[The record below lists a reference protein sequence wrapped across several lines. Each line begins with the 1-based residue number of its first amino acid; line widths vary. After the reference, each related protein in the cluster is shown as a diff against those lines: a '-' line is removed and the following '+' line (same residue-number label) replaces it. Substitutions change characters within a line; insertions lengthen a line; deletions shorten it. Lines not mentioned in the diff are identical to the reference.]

1 MPIYAQYYFWLTA
14 ISLICFALERI
25 APWRRQQKVL
35 REGIWQDLFWL
46 VFNGH
51 YLGIILALFTGGLVA
66 RLNGFLQDQ
75 GLPLPDSLALMAD
88 APVGLQFGVFFLLKD
103 FIEWNIHR
111 LLHNVPWLWEFHKLH
126 HSIERLDWI
135 GNFRFHW
142 AEIIVYKTLS
152 YLPLVILGI
161 DSTVILIIGIIWT
174 LALNLN
180 HANVRFDYGPLRY
193 LLNSPRMHVW
203 HHDVEVHGRGGQN
216 FGQVLSVWDWIFGTV
231 YWPADEESPAKLGF
245 EGMEFYPTS
254 VPGRLVYPLFR
265 RRP

>member
-1 MPIYAQYYFWLTA
+1 M
-14 ISLICFALERI
+14 
-25 APWRRQQKVL
+25 

-51 YLGIILALFTGGLVA
+51 YLGMILALITGGLVT
-66 RLNGFLQDQ
+66 RLNGFLHDQ
-75 GLPLPDSLALMAD
+75 GLPLPESLALLAG
-88 APVGLQFGVFFLLKD
+88 APLWLQFGVFFLLKD

-142 AEIIVYKTLS
+142 AEIVVYKTLS

-161 DSTVILIIGIIWT
+161 NSTVILIIGIIWT
-174 LALNLN
+174 LALDLN

-193 LLNSPRMHVW
+193 VLNSPRKDARMA
-203 HHDVEVHGRGGQN
+203 
-216 FGQVLSVWDWIFGTV
+216 S
-231 YWPADEESPAKLGF
+231 
-245 EGMEFYPTS
+245 
-254 VPGRLVYPLFR
+254 R
-265 RRP
+265 R